1 LVEPPVTLAL
11 IVTIERPRAVLVDVL
26 TFKMTETGF
35 VLIGATTFDGWNEQ
49 LAPTGSPA
57 HESVT
62 RLLKAPA
69 AETRKETGE
78 LVAPGTTLTVEGEGV
93 LKLKSTMCK
102 VREKLWMVLAG
113 SVPTPCSLKK

>member
-1 LVEPPVTLAL
+1 MLDE
-11 IVTIERPRAVLVDVL
+11 VL

-35 VLIGATTFDGWNEQ
+35 VLIGVTTFDGWNEQ
-49 LAPTGSPA
+49 LAPRGSPA

-62 RLLKAPA
+62 GLLKAPA
-69 AETRKETGE
+69 AEMRKATGE
-78 LVAPGTTLTVEGEGV
+78 LVAPGTTLTAGGEGV

-102 VREKLWMVLAG
+102 VREKLWMVLGG